1 MQKPR
6 RRTSLPTAP
15 GRDRILF
22 REIGLG
28 VIYQDAAGQIVDAN
42 PAAQRILGLTFDE
55 LEGRTSFDPRWKAVW
70 PDGTPTT
77 GDQHPAIQAL
87 RTGERVG
94 PVEMGV
100 THPDFGIRWLVVTA
114 IPQKHANEELPC
126 RVSVFFED
134 ITARRV
140 AERALLVSEGRVQ
153 RLVEANVIGI
163 MVAENTGV
171 IQANDAFLEMVGYD
185 RTDLQQGV
193 IDWRAMTP
201 VEFHGHVD
209 AAVRAIGETGHS
221 EPFEKEFVRKDGSRV
236 PVLIGAAQL
245 NHSPLR
251 WVSFVVDL
259 QKLKSAQGEVQRQ
272 ENMLDH
278 AYDAIFAW
286 DWDGGITYWNRGAE
300 RLYGFPAS
308 EAIGQI
314 SHELLRTEHMFSRT
328 EFLNTLEERG
338 FAEGEIVHF
347 HRDGRKLDV
356 ESRHQLVHDG
366 ERRYVLEVN
375 RDITSR
381 KEIEREREAFV
392 DALAHDLKNPLGA
405 AKAQAQLMIRRTQK
419 GVEFDRDSVVR
430 GLNSVVSSINRMN
443 DLIGEMLD
451 AAQLRDGRGLEIQ
464 RDRIDLV
471 DLATNSTTTFNRL
484 TPRHSIIIHASCDR
498 LWGNWDRSRLERVI
512 GNLLDNAIKY
522 SPAGGEVS
530 VDISREQRHG
540 TDWAKLSVRDHGVGI
555 PADELST
562 VFQRY
567 RRARNVAGRFAG
579 AGIGLSGV
587 KAIVEQ
593 HGGSITIESV
603 EGEGTTFTIRLPLD

>member
-1 MQKPR
+1 MQQPR
-6 RRTSLPTAP
+6 RRTSRPTAP

-22 REIGLG
+22 GEIGLG
-28 VIYQDAAGQIVDAN
+28 VVYQDAAGQIIDAN

-55 LEGRTSFDPRWKAVW
+55 LEGRTSFDPRWKAIW
-70 PDGTPTT
+70 PDGTPAT
-77 GDQHPAIQAL
+77 GDHHPATVAR

-100 THPDFGIRWLVVTA
+100 SHPDFDIRWLVVTA
-114 IPQKHANEELPC
+114 IPQKHPNEALPY
-126 RVSVFFED
+126 RVCVFFED

-163 MVAENTGV
+163 MVAEKTGV
-171 IQANDAFLEMVGYD
+171 IQANDAFLKMVGYD
-185 RTDLQQGV
+185 RTELKQGM

-201 VEFHGHVD
+201 AEFHPNVD
-209 AAVRAIGETGHS
+209 AAVQAIGETGHS
-221 EPFEKEFVRKDGSRV
+221 EPFEKEFIRKDGSRV

-245 NHSPLR
+245 NYDPLR

-259 QKLKSAQGEVQRQ
+259 QNLKSAQGEVQRQ
-272 ENMLDH
+272 ANMLDH

-300 RLYGFPAS
+300 RLYGFTAA

-314 SHELLRTEHMFSRT
+314 SHELLRTEHSFNRT
-328 EFLNTLEERG
+328 EFLETLGDRG
-338 FAEGEIVHF
+338 FAEGELVHF
-347 HRDGRKLDV
+347 HRDGRRLDV

-366 ERRYVLEVN
+366 DRRYVLEVN

-405 AKAQAQLMIRRTQK
+405 AKAQAQLMIRRTEK
-419 GVEFDRDSVVR
+419 STELDREGLVR

-464 RDRIDLV
+464 RDRVDLV
-471 DLATNSTTTFNRL
+471 ELATSSTATFNRL
-484 TPRHSIIIHASCDR
+484 TPRHSITFHSTCDR
-498 LWGNWDRSRLERVI
+498 LRGNWDRSRLERVL

-522 SPAGGEVS
+522 SPGGGEVS
-530 VDISREQRHG
+530 VDICQEYSNGR
-540 TDWAKLSVRDHGVGI
+540 DWAKLSVRDHGVGI

-567 RRARNVAGRFAG
+567 RRARNVAGRFTG

-593 HGGSITIESV
+593 HGGSISIESV
-603 EGEGTTFTIRLPLD
+603 EGEGTTFTIRLPID